1 MTHHYCM
8 KLAHSFALILAISA
22 ISGFRSE
29 DTYTLKQKYVKD
41 DVQVY
46 LANLNMSAE
55 DSEIAVEMKN
65 SYKVLKVEDDGGY
78 EVEETL
84 LSGTFKF
91 NGEEHAMEKG
101 EPKAKKYD
109 KAGKAI
115 KKEGDDDETD
125 DPVSKVMD
133 DVFEYE
139 PKEAVKI
146 GDTWKHEGEY
156 GTMTLVLEGKEKI
169 GDVDCLKI
177 TLKGTMDKK
186 DSSGDVTGTFYVR
199 ESDFSPEKMEA
210 KVENPKLDADTPAM
224 KKIELKMVRS
234 KE

>member
-1 MTHHYCM
+1 M
-8 KLAHSFALILAISA
+8 KLAHSMALVLAISA
-22 ISGFRSE
+22 ICGFKSE
-29 DTYTLKQKYVKD
+29 DTFTLKQKYKKD
-41 DVQVY
+41 DVSFYV
-46 LANLNMSAE
+46 ANFNISSE
-55 DSEIAVEMKN
+55 DSEVAIEMKN
-65 SYKVLKVEDDGGY
+65 SFKVLSVEEDGAY

-84 LSGTFKF
+84 LSGMFKF

-101 EPKAKKYD
+101 EPKNKKYD
-109 KAGKAI
+109 KNGKEV
-115 KKEGDDDETD
+115 KKEGDDEVDN

-146 GDTWKHEGEY
+146 GDSWKREGEY
-156 GTMTLVLEGKEKI
+156 GTMTMKLEGKEKV

-177 TLKGTMDKK
+177 TMSGTIDKK
-186 DSSGDVTGTFYVR
+186 DAAGSVTGTYLVR

-210 KVENPKLDADTPAM
+210 KIDNPKLDADSPAM
-224 KKIELKMVRS
+224 KKIELKMVRV